1 MFLNIN
7 YVFNPDEPGNEPNI
21 LSREI
26 DEDCTI
32 FGGAFTKEV
41 SVSRRKKILSN
52 PEKAKQYTFDTET
65 IYTFDFYQNLV
76 S

>member
-1 MFLNIN
+1 MYFIL
-7 YVFNPDEPGNEPNI
+7 DEPGNEPNI

-26 DEDCTI
+26 VEDCTI
-32 FGGAFTKEV
+32 FGGAFSKEV
-41 SVSRRKKILSN
+41 SISRRKKIFSN
-52 PEKAKQYTFDTET
+52 AEKAKQYTFDTET